1 MKAGTEGNVVVCMQ
15 IQGSRDANACS
26 FRFEMADIR
35 DDSPGQDN
43 LSFMCLPR
51 QPLGAWPWAIGNVLI
66 FSGESDD

>member
-1 MKAGTEGNVVVCMQ
+1 MQ

-35 DDSPGQDN
+35 DDSPGQDTGYSQFYVSATPAPGG
-43 LSFMCLPR
+43 LALY
-51 QPLGAWPWAIGNVLI
+51 WAIGNVLI